1 MTIVRHELKQG
12 RMAFLIWTG
21 VLAFM
26 LMVCIVI
33 FPEMKSQMADMNDM
47 LSSMGAV
54 SEAFGMDQ
62 LNFSTLIG
70 YYVVECGNV
79 LGLGGALFAA
89 MCASLMLSKEESGR
103 TAEFL
108 LSHPV
113 SRVRII
119 TEKLFAVILEIT
131 AMNLIV
137 YIISM
142 LSIMAIG
149 ESVPWKEFNLVH
161 LAYYILQLELAGI
174 CYGISAFI
182 RKGGLG
188 VGLGVGV
195 IMYFLN
201 IISNLTDSA
210 KGLKYITPFS
220 YCEGADIVNN
230 GALTGKYLV
239 VGVIWAVIGIIAA
252 YIYYSKKDIR

>member
-12 RMAFLIWTG
+12 RIAFLIWTG
-21 VLAFM
+21 VLTLM
-26 LMVCIVI
+26 LVVCIVI
-33 FPEMKSQMADMNDM
+33 FPDMKSQMAGMNDM
-47 LSSMGAV
+47 LASMGAV
-54 SEAFGMDQ
+54 SEAFGMDK
-62 LNFSTLIG
+62 LDFSTLIG
-70 YYVVECGNV
+70 YYVTECGNV

-89 MCASLMLSKEESGR
+89 MIASLMLSKEEGGR

-108 LSHPV
+108 LAHPV

-119 TEKLFAVILEIT
+119 TEKLFAVVIEIT
-131 AMNLIV
+131 AMNLII
-137 YIISM
+137 YLISM
-142 LSIMAIG
+142 VSIMAIG
-149 ESVPWKEFNLVH
+149 EAVPWKEFNLVH

-188 VGLGVGV
+188 IGLGVGV

-201 IISNLTDSA
+201 IVSNLTDSA

-220 YCEGADIVNN
+220 YCEGADIVNI
-230 GALTGKYLV
+230 GALTGKYLA
-239 VGVIWAVIGIIAA
+239 VGVIWAVVGIIAA
-252 YIYYSKKDIR
+252 YICYSRKDIR